1 MWVSPL
7 LAGAGFGGA
16 HVMSL
21 GQVEDRLELSWRPY
35 HADNV
40 ADSSGEIKP
49 RVLVQSVNK
58 FEVGYLSGY
67 GAEWSDGWPGAEAL
81 PVAVRLTVQSAD
93 KYWPELVIRLNG
105 AGLIGQ

>member
-7 LAGAGFGGA
+7 LAGADLGGA

-21 GQVEDRLELSWRPY
+21 MQVEDRLELSWRPY
-35 HADNV
+35 QENILADN
-40 ADSSGEIKP
+40 SGDLKP
-49 RVLVQSVNK
+49 RVLLQSVDE

-67 GAEWSDGWPGAEAL
+67 GAKWSDQWPGADAL
-81 PVAVRLTVQSAD
+81 PVAVRLTIQSGD

-105 AGLIGQ
+105 AIGQ